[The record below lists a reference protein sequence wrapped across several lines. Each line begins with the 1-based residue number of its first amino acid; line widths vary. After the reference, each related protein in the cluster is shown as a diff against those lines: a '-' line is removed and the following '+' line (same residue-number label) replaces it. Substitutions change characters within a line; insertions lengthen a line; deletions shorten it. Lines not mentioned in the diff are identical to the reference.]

1 MAYTHSGSFFLS
13 GDQSGALKYFSPK
26 VSNLTTLQAHREACR
41 AISFSPNDEKF
52 ATGGDDGAVKVWSF
66 GAAAEERVLSGGVL
80 FSFGEILYTISPI
93 LNLKLTKCPD

>member
-66 GAAAEERVLSGGVL
+66 GAAAEERVLSGG
-80 FSFGEILYTISPI
+80 SFREILYTITPI
-93 LNLKLTKCPD
+93 LNLKLTECPN